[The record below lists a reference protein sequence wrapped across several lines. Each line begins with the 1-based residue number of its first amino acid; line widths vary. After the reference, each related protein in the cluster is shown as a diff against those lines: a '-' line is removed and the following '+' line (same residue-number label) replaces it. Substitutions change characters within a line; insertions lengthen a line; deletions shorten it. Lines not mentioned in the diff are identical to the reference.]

1 MNSIFADHL
10 REFGP
15 LLVSGS
21 LLLAIIAAI
30 VPFRKKRLAV
40 RITSGFASALLLLGA
55 TGISILNP
63 GILDPRFRA
72 YQRFY
77 SDISPGMSRAQVI
90 ALRDRHYPAD
100 GPRESP
106 ELFEQ
111 EGRFYF
117 FMNPEGA
124 REPNCEGIFLTL
136 YNNTVIGKHYSPD

>member
-21 LLLAIIAAI
+21 LLFAILAAI
-30 VPFRKKRLAV
+30 FPFRSKRLAV
-40 RITSGFASALLLLGA
+40 RIFSGLASLLLLLGA
-55 TGISILNP
+55 IGISILNP
-63 GILDPRFRA
+63 GLLDARFRA

-100 GPRESP
+100 GPRKSP

-111 EGRFYF
+111 PGKLYF
-117 FMNPEGA
+117 FMNAEGK
-124 REPNCEGIFLTL
+124 REPNCEEIFLITT
-136 YNNTVIGKHYSPD
+136 NNTVIGKRYSPD